1 MSDPVIVVENVS
13 KEFVLHHNAQDT
25 LKRRVVGLVHKRWR
39 AKPHIFRAVDEV
51 SFTVERGE
59 AIGLMGRNGSGK
71 STLLSLIAG
80 IYPPSSGR
88 IVTRGRLVPMI
99 ALGVGFSP
107 ELTGEE
113 NIYLNAS
120 LFGLKN
126 REIRVLFA
134 RILDF
139 SELGEFIYEPVKNY
153 SSGMYTRLGFSV
165 AVHLDPEILLADE
178 ILSVGDADFQL
189 KCLDRIE
196 TLRKNGMTLLFVSH
210 AEAQVAQFCDRYVRL
225 ENGCIVKQGST
236 AELEQPSAEGNWN
249 SPPRRG
255 PLER

>member
-1 MSDPVIVVENVS
+1 MSGDPAIIVESVS
-13 KEFVLHHNAQDT
+13 KDFVLHHNAQDT
-25 LKRRVVGLVHKRWR
+25 LKKRIVGLMHKRWR
-39 AKPHIFRAVDEV
+39 PRPHTFRAVDDV

-59 AIGLMGRNGSGK
+59 ALGLMGLNGSGK

-80 IYPPSSGR
+80 IYPPTSGR
-88 IVTRGRLVPMI
+88 IITHGRLVPMI

-126 REIRVLFA
+126 RETRALYPK
-134 RILDF
+134 ILEF
-139 SELGEFIYEPVKNY
+139 SELADFIYEPVKNY
-153 SSGMYTRLGFSV
+153 SSGMYARLGFSV

-189 KCLDRIE
+189 KCLSRIE
-196 TLRKNGMTLLFVSH
+196 EMRKGGMTLLFVSH
-210 AEAQVAQFCDRYVRL
+210 QQNQVAQFCDRYIRM
-225 ENGCIVKQGST
+225 EHGSVVDVGEVG
-236 AELEQPSAEGNWN
+236 ELAPILSTTTN
-249 SPPRRG
+249 
-255 PLER
+255 